1 MSKGSI
7 LLVDD
12 DLHIL
17 KTTAA
22 WLREVGYTVT
32 DAATLTAAKN
42 ALQCTR
48 FDLAISDVRLE
59 DGDGFSLLNEAK
71 VVDSRLPIIL
81 ISGYGTLES
90 ALDAMRRGAFDFL
103 PKPLMDDDLLQA
115 IERALMWS
123 ADFSPEVQAS
133 QHQRVSSTQDRPE
146 RLASENIPT
155 TIEID
160 SLHSHDTKMQ
170 QIFEVIETIADT
182 KTTVLIT
189 GESGTGKSR
198 IAREIHQRSAR
209 RDGPFVE
216 VACGALPET
225 LLESELFGHVKGAFT
240 DARTDKDGK
249 FHQADGGTIFL
260 DEIATASPAMQVKLL
275 RVLQEFQFEKIGG
288 AQTFQADTRVIL
300 ATNENLDELVATG
313 QFREDLFYRINVI
326 HLELPPLRERV
337 ADIPFLADFFLKQL
351 SEELGKSVD
360 RFSPE
365 AMHRLEQ
372 HPLPGNVRELQ
383 NIIERAILLGKSSE
397 IQVDD
402 LPAAVRCIQS
412 TGDNETPPISA
423 TLPRPQTLKEAL
435 EGPERSIIL
444 NVLNGNNWNR
454 NETAEM
460 LGINRTTLYKKMKKL
475 GLDEPRMVCS
485 L

>member
-12 DLHIL
+12 DLHVLRSTSSWL
-17 KTTAA
+17 K
-22 WLREVGYTVT
+22 EIGFTVT
-32 DAATLTAAKN
+32 EASSLSKAREAIKHS
-42 ALQCTR
+42 R
-48 FDLAISDVRLE
+48 FDAVLSDIRLE
-59 DGDGFSLLNEAK
+59 DGEGFELLTETQALQYA
-71 VVDSRLPIIL
+71 LPVIL
-81 ISGYGTLES
+81 FTGYGTIDTAIE
-90 ALDAMRRGAFDFL
+90 AIRQGAFDFL
-103 PKPLMDDDLLQA
+103 SKPLMDDELLSA
-115 IERALMWS
+115 IERAVEHESIHSGKTIVS
-123 ADFSPEVQAS
+123 AKQTEAIQA
-133 QHQRVSSTQDRPE
+133 
-146 RLASENIPT
+146 
-155 TIEID
+155 D
-160 SLHSHDTKMQ
+160 SLHSQDPEMQ
-170 QIFEVIETIADT
+170 NIFEVIETIADT

-198 IAREIHQRSAR
+198 IAREIHQRSSR
-209 RDGPFVE
+209 CNGPFIE

-240 DARTDKDGK
+240 DAYADKDGK

-288 AQTFQADTRVIL
+288 SQTFNADTRVIL
-300 ATNENLDELVATG
+300 ATNENLSDLVAKG

-326 HLELPPLRERV
+326 HLELPPLRERA
-337 ADIPFLADFFLKQL
+337 ADIPFLADFFLEKIND
-351 SEELGKSVD
+351 ELGKSVE

-365 AMHRLEQ
+365 AMHYLKT

-397 IQVDD
+397 IQVAD
-402 LPAAVRCIQS
+402 LPATVRPAQVVVADS
-412 TGDNETPPISA
+412 PSPATGPA
-423 TLPRPQTLKEAL
+423 QPQTLKEAL

-454 NETAEM
+454 NETADT

-475 GLDEPRMVCS
+475 GLEEPRVVSCP
-485 L
+485 